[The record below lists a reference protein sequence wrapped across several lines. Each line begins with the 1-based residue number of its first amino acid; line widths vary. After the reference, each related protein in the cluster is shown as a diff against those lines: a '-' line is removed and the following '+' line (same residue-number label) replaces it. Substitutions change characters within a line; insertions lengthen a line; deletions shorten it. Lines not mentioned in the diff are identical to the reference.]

1 MKSVI
6 RIDEN
11 SSKSAI
17 SNVKDTVPYQDAFS
31 SPADDGAIKLDV
43 YDKSQRMNSEVRSI
57 LELYQQLLNL
67 HTDIARETVDTMVET
82 DITLSKYITS
92 EERGQ

>member
-31 SPADDGAIKLDV
+31 EPAADGAIKLDV
-43 YDKSQRMNSEVRSI
+43 YDKSQRMNSES
-57 LELYQQLLNL
+57 
-67 HTDIARETVDTMVET
+67 T
-82 DITLSKYITS
+82 
-92 EERGQ
+92 